1 MRGILPPLSI
11 PLHGV
16 AFKYK
21 YKCNFAIFEVLHK
34 LRCTYKSILC
44 LIKWIINRIL
54 ESNLR
59 KDLLR
64 GAGVVVTATEYKAER
79 R

>member
-1 MRGILPPLSI
+1 MTLQ
-11 PLHGV
+11 GV

-21 YKCNFAIFEVLHK
+21 YKRNLAILEVLYK
-34 LRCTYKSILC
+34 LHCKYKIIFC
-44 LIKWIINRIL
+44 LIKWIINRIW
-54 ESNLR
+54 ERSLR

-64 GAGVVVTATEYKAER
+64 GTGVVVTAMEYKAER